1 MSLARFV
8 RHDSTYYNLQRTQHH
23 SNLPPQ
29 QMYGHILAGRAG
41 SPWLS

>member
-1 MSLARFV
+1 MSLAPFV
-8 RHDSTYYNLQRTQHH
+8 RHDSTYYNLPQHH
-23 SNLPPQ
+23 NNPPQ